1 MPTAAI
7 AGTVLAMAD
16 TFATS
21 LSFALVED
29 DDLENYLNEVSPR
42 FGEFFEAHR
51 FGLGAVG
58 DLIGAFIP
66 GTLAI
71 KAVRSTSFFGK
82 IANKVLGPN
91 TARFIT
97 STGKSNQ
104 ALFAQN
110 FQEARIIARSGVNL
124 RAASFAKQTLSR
136 NKNIGRSVSDIIIET
151 IAAEVAIGVT
161 MSNSEFLFPSDM
173 SFADHLAWGLGTT
186 GLFGVGSLLIAQ
198 RSMRQGL
205 IAAGSKGKQDVANAL
220 TAAQSEVTGSI
231 VGERGLAITVHALA
245 LQDSRAALASALAAS
260 DRGLIEPLTLEVE
273 ALTHRLRELTSKAAQ
288 DSPEYL
294 EGITHS
300 LQLGPNL
307 NDNGIV

>member
-1 MPTAAI
+1 MTAALPPASITPQLTDRPITTAFNPHVKLQVAQRGLLQETQLAGLEVPTAAI

-21 LSFALVED
+21 LSFGLVED

-161 MSNSEFLFPSDM
+161 MSNSELED
-173 SFADHLAWGLGTT
+173 
-186 GLFGVGSLLIAQ
+186 LIF
-198 RSMRQGL
+198 
-205 IAAGSKGKQDVANAL
+205 
-220 TAAQSEVTGSI
+220 
-231 VGERGLAITVHALA
+231 
-245 LQDSRAALASALAAS
+245 
-260 DRGLIEPLTLEVE
+260 
-273 ALTHRLRELTSKAAQ
+273 
-288 DSPEYL
+288 
-294 EGITHS
+294 
-300 LQLGPNL
+300 
-307 NDNGIV
+307 